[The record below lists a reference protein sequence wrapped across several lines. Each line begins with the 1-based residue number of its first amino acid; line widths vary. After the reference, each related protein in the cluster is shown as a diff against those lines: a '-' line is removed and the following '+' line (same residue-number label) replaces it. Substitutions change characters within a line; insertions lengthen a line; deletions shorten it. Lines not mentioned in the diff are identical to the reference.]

1 MIRFILYSDKFK
13 VLNTKWQARLKIL
26 SQNQT
31 DLWTHVETIKQ
42 TIEKNLHEYKCLAGR
57 ILTLLR
63 EQGTTTVTIVSILA
77 AISMNISIIALAI
90 TGFFGEGGGSAASG
104 WSPPKDK
111 LSLKKW

>member
-1 MIRFILYSDKFK
+1 MIRFILYSDKFE

-26 SQNQT
+26 SQNMNTCWNNQT
-31 DLWTHVETIKQ
+31 NHWKGPPWI
-42 TIEKNLHEYKCLAGR
+42 CLAGR

-104 WSPPKDK
+104 
-111 LSLKKW
+111 